1 VGVDGTL
8 PPGRSVTVARVALQ
22 VAFWVPL
29 AICTWLALIPEP
41 PDNPIFRLSDVILHS
56 AAFTY
61 LSLALVLARLHGNR
75 TPSYLSTAVFMI
87 CYGVLIEVVQ
97 GFIPER
103 SSELKDLLVDSVGI
117 ALGLLLARWLA
128 RPVYDGMLRLSARL

>member
-1 VGVDGTL
+1 MGVDGTL